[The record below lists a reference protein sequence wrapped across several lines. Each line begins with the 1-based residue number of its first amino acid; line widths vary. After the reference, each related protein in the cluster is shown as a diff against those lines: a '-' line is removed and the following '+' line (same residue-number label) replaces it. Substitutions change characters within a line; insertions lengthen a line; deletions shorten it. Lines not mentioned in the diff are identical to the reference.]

1 MAEYIRFRLT
11 SAKLGVTM
19 ALAALIGGVA
29 DRAQAQSAAPGK
41 PAPLFVKLTG
51 ITGPVRTV
59 LAKIEQKCIT
69 LGNEI
74 GSLEKKV
81 RTDYYT
87 KDQIGKVYLKDA
99 TANAEFLKI
108 RDATTEFVKKA
119 DALAEFVIK
128 GETVAN
134 SNELG
139 GHTAQE
145 FIQGTGG
152 VVTGAV
158 TVQPTSGPQMLLQG
172 SGSDAA
178 IIVVAKPNTSPGG
191 GVDVMIHNSG
201 ASALPA
207 VQDVNGQAPTPI
219 TIPADN
225 GMKLTTITGTE
236 QFHLQTFP
244 APGFNQVL
252 TLTLSGE
259 ITGNGISIVGQM
271 LGGAG

>member
-139 GHTAQE
+139 GLPAQD
-145 FIQGTGG
+145 FVQGQGG

-158 TVQPTSGPQMLLQG
+158 TFAPGSSGPQTLLQG
-172 SGSDAA
+172 PGTNGA
-178 IIVVAKPNTSPGG
+178 IIVVCKPHAGG
-191 GVDVMIHNSG
+191 GIDVNIHN
-201 ASALPA
+201 ANPSALPA
-207 VQDVNGQAPTPI
+207 VQDVNGQMNSTPI
-219 TIPADN
+219 PSGGSTLVTIA
-225 GMKLTTITGTE
+225 GTE
-236 QFHLQTFP
+236 QIHIQTFP
-244 APGFNQVL
+244 VSGFNQVL
-252 TLTLSGE
+252 TLTISGE
-259 ITGNGISIVGQM
+259 ANAGGISIVGQM
-271 LGGAG
+271 VSGGG

>member
-29 DRAQAQSAAPGK
+29 DQAQAQSQSAAPGK

-87 KDQIGKVYLKDA
+87 KDQISKVYMKDA
-99 TANAEFLKI
+99 TANRDFLKI
-108 RDATTEFVKKA
+108 KDATTEFVKKA

-139 GHTAQE
+139 GLSAQD
-145 FIQGTGG
+145 FVQGTGG

-158 TVQPTSGPQMLLQG
+158 AFGPNSSGPQTLLQG
-172 SGSDAA
+172 PGANGA
-178 IIVVAKPNTSPGG
+178 IIVVCRPHAGG
-191 GVDVMIHNSG
+191 GIDVNIHN
-201 ASALPA
+201 ANPSALPA
-207 VQDVNGQAPTPI
+207 VQDLNGQMNSNPI
-219 TIPADN
+219 PSGGSTLVTIS
-225 GMKLTTITGTE
+225 GTE
-236 QFHLQTFP
+236 EIRLQTFP
-244 APGFNQVL
+244 VSGFNQVL
-252 TLTLSGE
+252 TLTISGE
-259 ITGNGISIVGQM
+259 VGANGISIVGQM
-271 LGGAG
+271 LNGAG